1 MRSEISF
8 RYKHRAFIKLFR
20 FWHLTFSCNFR
31 GQSWTGVLHDAIL
44 MGLKQT
50 SEYKHTENNV
60 RKRAQRWVF
69 RISRSLRYISDFL
82 VLKLAIDGNFPGHSF
97 SSFISF
103 SVLPRPT
110 TLSVITEVSLL
121 PCWQMFMIDIWGIML
136 SAWQWRMASNTW
148 TNFTSWVPCE
158 SEFKLRGGV

>member
-60 RKRAQRWVF
+60 RKHAQRWVF
-69 RISRSLRYISDFL
+69 RISRSLVTSVIFWSWNL
-82 VLKLAIDGNFPGHSF
+82 PLMAIFQVILFFFHF
-97 SSFISF
+97 F

-121 PCWQMFMIDIWGIML
+121 PCWQMFMIDIWGIMF